1 MKADTKIPTNRTRAM
16 RLETLLSVLTLLL
29 VAHAREEGTPILKH
43 VSHMTEKELNQH
55 VRRVQ
60 LTPPVGTSTYHLTR
74 LVADESRATSMLKNL
89 VNVMFTTLDV
99 TKRYLSSWEELEAAG
114 VEAEGFA
121 SHPLH
126 AYALTKHVSLGWP
139 HVEASLR
146 ALSHLSQNVEWL
158 LSRSEKHGVPTGEDL
173 ATVAGGLARLH
184 DYYSLNL
191 TALAHA
197 QLVSA
202 IDAHAVP
209 VKISPTVVDL
219 HRIGSEAVSHNVLNS
234 GVDFLRAAL
243 DRWDGN
249 ASSIR
254 SSDTFD
260 AHRELRQIDLSF
272 RRAVKIHDQVLEK
285 KGPRSD
291 LHSTYARPFN
301 KTLARKKKY
310 HKKEELVLGVKGSQR
325 QGLKQ
330 YRRLCRGEDLRPV
343 DMTSRLYCRYVT
355 NGSPLY
361 KIGPLR
367 MDVRSLDPYV
377 VTLEEVVTPSEAA
390 DLVLASAGYLT
401 RSSTVRANGSSTED
415 FKRTSSTAWML
426 DKDIPFLPV
435 LTQRI
440 EQLVGVNA
448 QLFDGAEI
456 YQILN
461 YGVGGHYTVH
471 HDAFVYP
478 RVATFLIYLSTVPQ
492 GGRTVFP
499 WVGAGVQPK
508 RGSALL
514 WFNMD
519 RSGKPD
525 SRLQHGAC
533 PVLLGDKWVI
543 NKWLYYTGQQKT
555 LPCIPGNPEATVS
568 QPLS

>member
-1 MKADTKIPTNRTRAM
+1 M
-16 RLETLLSVLTLLL
+16 RLESLLSVLALLL
-29 VAHAREEGTPILKH
+29 AAHAKDESTPILKH
-43 VSHMTEKELNQH
+43 VSHMTENELKQH
-55 VRRVQ
+55 MRKVN
-60 LTPPVGTSTYHLTR
+60 LTPPVGTSTYHLSR
-74 LVADESRATSMLKNL
+74 LVADETRVAAMLKDL
-89 VNVMFTTLDV
+89 VGVMFTALDV
-99 TKRYLSSWEELEAAG
+99 TNRYLSSWEELVAAG
-114 VEAEGFA
+114 VETEGFA

-146 ALSHLSQNVEWL
+146 ALSNHSQNVEWL
-158 LSRSEKHGVPTGEDL
+158 LARSAKRGVPTSEDL

-191 TALAHA
+191 TALFHAH
-197 QLVSA
+197 LVSA
-202 IDAHAVP
+202 IGGRPVP
-209 VKISPTVVDL
+209 ARITPTALDL

-243 DRWDGN
+243 DRWDAD
-249 ASSIR
+249 ASSAR
-254 SSDTFD
+254 SSDAFD
-260 AHRELRQIDLSF
+260 AHRDLRQIDLSF
-272 RRAVKIHDQVLEK
+272 KKAVKIHDQVLEK

-310 HKKEELVLGVKGSQR
+310 HKAEELVLGVKGTKR
-325 QGLKQ
+325 QGMQQ
-330 YRRLCRGEDLRPV
+330 YLRLCRGEDLRSI
-343 DMTSRLYCRYVT
+343 DTISRLYCRYVT

-367 MDVRSLDPYV
+367 MEVLSLDPYV
-377 VTLEEVVTPSEAA
+377 VTLEDVVTPSEAA
-390 DLVLASAGYLT
+390 DLVHASAGYLT
-401 RSSTVRANGSSTED
+401 RSSTVRPNGSSMED
-415 FKRTSSTAWML
+415 FKRTSSTAWMF
-426 DKDIPFLPV
+426 DRDIPILPV
-435 LTQRI
+435 LTERI

-448 QLFDGAEI
+448 QLYHGAEI

-471 HDAFVYP
+471 HDSFVYP

-543 NKWLYYTGQQKT
+543 NKWLYYEGQHQT

>member
-1 MKADTKIPTNRTRAM
+1 M
-16 RLETLLSVLTLLL
+16 RLKPLFSVLAFLL
-29 VAHAREEGTPILKH
+29 VAHAKEEGTPILKH
-43 VSHMTEKELNQH
+43 VSHMTEKELSQH
-55 VRRVQ
+55 VRKVQ
-60 LTPPVGTSTYHLTR
+60 LTPPMGTSTYHLSR
-74 LVADESRATSMLKNL
+74 LVADENRAATRLKTL
-89 VNVMFTTLDV
+89 ANVMFTALDV
-99 TKRYLSSWEELEAAG
+99 TNRYLSSWEELVGAG

-146 ALSHLSQNVEWL
+146 ALSHLSQDLEWL
-158 LSRSEKHGVPTGEDL
+158 LSRSEKRGVPTGEDL
-173 ATVAGGLARLH
+173 ATVAGGMARLH

-191 TALAHA
+191 SALAHA

-202 IDAHAVP
+202 IDARP
-209 VKISPTVVDL
+209 VAAKIAPTALDL
-219 HRIGSEAVSHNVLNS
+219 HRIGSAAVSHNVLNS

-249 ASSIR
+249 ASSAR

-291 LHSTYARPFN
+291 LHSTYMRPFN

-310 HKKEELVLGVKGSQR
+310 HKKEELVLGVKGSKG
-325 QGLKQ
+325 QGMKQ
-330 YRRLCRGEDLRPV
+330 YLRLCRGEDLRPV
-343 DMTSRLYCRYVT
+343 STTSRLSCRYVT

-361 KIGPLR
+361 RIGPLR
-367 MDVRSLDPYV
+367 MEVLSLDPYV
-377 VTLEEVVTPSEAA
+377 VTLEEVVTPSESA

-401 RSSTVRANGSSTED
+401 RSSTVRANGSSAED

-426 DKDIPFLPV
+426 DKDIPILPV
-435 LTQRI
+435 LTKRI
-440 EQLVGVNA
+440 EQAVGVNA

-478 RVATFLIYLSTVPQ
+478 RMATFLIYLTTVPQ

-519 RSGKPD
+519 RAGKPD

-555 LPCIPGNPEATVS
+555 LPCIPGNPGATVS
-568 QPLS
+568 QPLY